1 MYKILFLF
9 LCCAYSS
16 ITLAQNQPLSEQV
29 ANYTMQVSL
38 DPDKKEVKGHQTL
51 LWKNTSADTVHELQY
66 HLYLNAFKNSESSF
80 NKERGMPRIAR
91 KEDDDACHWGW
102 IELLEL
108 KDQKGNDLSS
118 RMDYIQPDDDN
129 SADQTVLRVRLIE
142 PVLPYQTTTIDMD
155 WISHIPKTMA
165 RTGYNR
171 EFYFMAQWFPKVG
184 VYETAGMRFA
194 TTDQWNCHQYHS
206 SGEYYGEFGNYE
218 VAISVP
224 ESYKVGASGE
234 LIEEKTEQGRAIFT
248 FRANDVIDFAWT
260 ASPHFQ
266 IIEKKWKG
274 VTMRLFSYEYNKHF
288 ADRYFTSL
296 EHVFEF
302 FDEKIGTYP
311 YTTLTIVNPPLH
323 GIFCS
328 GMEYPTLITVV
339 ANCVLPE
346 GVRAPEIITI
356 HEFIHQYFMQMVATN
371 EQEEAWL
378 DEGITNYYESR
389 IMDLYYGQHSSTFD
403 WMGITYGGME
413 SNRGGFF
420 GMEDPQVTPIATYSW
435 KFPNDSYHDM
445 VYTKS
450 ALALQTLSG
459 IVGLETMDD
468 IMRTY
473 FQKWKFK
480 HPGGKDFIAVA
491 NEVVRRRHGDRFGE
505 NMSWFFDQVIY
516 GTSLCDFEVHDIS
529 NEAFTAP
536 HGILGHTDEC
546 TSEQDPQQGFYKSSA
561 ILHRLQD
568 MMLPV
573 DVQINFDDG
582 STVMENWDGRDRM
595 KTFSYEGSRQI
606 ISVMIDPERK
616 IYLDKNFTNN
626 SLTVAPQQTGV
637 RKYTAQWLL
646 WIQNAM
652 QTISIFM

>member
-1 MYKILFLF
+1 MNKLLLFL
-9 LCCAYSS
+9 LCCFYSS
-16 ITLAQNQPLSEQV
+16 ILLAQDQALSERIS
-29 ANYTMQVSL
+29 NYTMQVSL

-51 LWKNTSADTVHELQY
+51 LWKNTTADTIFELQY

-91 KEDDDACHWGW
+91 KDEEDACHWGW
-102 IELLEL
+102 IELLGL
-108 KDQKGNDLSS
+108 KDPKGRDLTSN
-118 RMDYIQPDDDN
+118 MDYIQPDDDN
-129 SADQTVLRVRLIE
+129 KADQTVLRVRLFE
-142 PVLPYQTTTIDMD
+142 PVLPYQSTTIDMD

-194 TTDQWNCHQYHS
+194 TKGQWNCHQYHS

-224 ESYKVGASGE
+224 ASYLVGATGE
-234 LIEEKTEQGRAIFT
+234 LIQEQTEQDRKTYT

-266 IIEKKWKG
+266 IIEKKWKN
-274 VTMRLFSYEYNKHF
+274 VTMRLFTYEYNQHF
-288 ADRYFTSL
+288 ADRFFTAL
-296 EHVFEF
+296 EHTFEF
-302 FDEKIGTYP
+302 FDEKVGPYP
-311 YTTLTIVNPPLH
+311 YPTLTIVNPPLH

-328 GMEYPTLITVV
+328 AMEYPTLITVL
-339 ANCVLPE
+339 ANCILPE
-346 GVRAPEIITI
+346 GVRAPEILTI

-389 IMDLYYGQHSSTFD
+389 IMDIYYGEYSSTFD

-420 GMEDPQVTPIATYSW
+420 GMEDPQVTPIASYSW
-435 KFPNDSYHDM
+435 KFQNDSYHDM

-450 ALALQTLSG
+450 ALAFQTLSG

-505 NMSWFFDQVIY
+505 NMNWFFDQVIY
-516 GTSLCDFEVHDIS
+516 GTSLCDFEVHDIV
-529 NEAFTAP
+529 NEGVTAP
-536 HGILGHTDEC
+536 HGILGPTNEC
-546 TSEQDPQQGFYKSSA
+546 THEQNPQQDYYKSSA
-561 ILHRLQD
+561 ILHRLQE

-582 STVMENWDGRDRM
+582 STVMESWDGRDRM
-595 KTFSYEGSRQI
+595 KTFSYEGSKQI
-606 ISVMIDPERK
+606 VSVMIDPERK
-616 IYLDKNFTNN
+616 IYLDKNFSNN
-626 SLTVAPQQTGV
+626 SLTVAPQRTGI